1 MLHSPGHKVV
11 GSVHAKHIYEIA
23 LAKQKDKT
31 MADLKLEVIARSI
44 ASQASSMGIQVVGMG
59 DEA

>member
-1 MLHSPGHKVV
+1 
-11 GSVHAKHIYEIA
+11 
-23 LAKQKDKT
+23 